1 MTYPYSGLRNF
12 RIYGY
17 NESLRSEERRYSRPN
32 VGDIQ
37 SKRTATFSQ
46 NMPGLFS
53 VKKLCYCWKDT
64 DTMEGSFFASD
75 NVWLQCF

>member
-53 VKKLCYCWKDT
+53 VKKIMLLLKRHRHN
-64 DTMEGSFFASD
+64 GRFVFFASD
-75 NVWLQCF
+75 NV